1 MTPGRRGIS
10 FNHMVKCS
18 SAELDAV
25 FAALAD
31 PTRRDILRRGTRKP
45 MSIGEVAEP
54 YGMSLAAVSK
64 HIRVLEKAKFVTKK
78 RVGKQYLVTIAPFAF
93 EEASSYLKD
102 YEKLWNDR
110 LDRFERYLSFLPGRG
125 QK

>member
-1 MTPGRRGIS
+1 
-10 FNHMVKCS
+10 MVKCS
-18 SAELDAV
+18 SEELDAV

-31 PTRRDILRRGTRKP
+31 PTRRDILRRGFAKR
-45 MSIGEVAEP
+45 MSIGDIAKP

-64 HIRVLEKAKFVTKK
+64 HVRVLEKAKFVTKT
-78 RVGKQYLVTIAPFAF
+78 RVGKQYFVTVAPFAF

-110 LDRFERYLSFLPGRG
+110 LDRLEKFLSFLPGNRG

>member
-1 MTPGRRGIS
+1 
-10 FNHMVKCS
+10 MVKCS
-18 SAELDAV
+18 SDELDAV

-54 YGMSLAAVSK
+54 YRMSLAAVSK

-78 RVGKQYLVTIAPFAF
+78 RVGKQYVVSIQPFAF
-93 EEASSYLKD
+93 EEASGYLKE
-102 YEKLWNDR
+102 YERLWNDR
-110 LDRFERYLSFLPGRG
+110 LDRLEKFLSFLPGGR